1 MFLTPLPLLPPRKVR
16 LNLAYIIFALP
27 AMNGQL
33 PAELKFRENTD
44 HFSRP
49 PLDLPFTFMPSISK
63 AQSANL
69 KKCQFYSLPFGQA
82 VASIY

>member
-16 LNLAYIIFALP
+16 LWHIIIFALP

-44 HFSRP
+44 HFLRP
-49 PLDLPFTFMPSISK
+49 LLDLPFTFVPSISK
-63 AQSANL
+63 AQSTNL
-69 KKCQFYSLPFGQA
+69 KEVSFTVCHLGKL
-82 VASIY
+82 

>member
-1 MFLTPLPLLPPRKVR
+1 MP
-16 LNLAYIIFALP
+16 LAYISALP

-44 HFSRP
+44 HFSTP
-49 PLDLPFTFMPSISK
+49 PLDLPFTFAPSISK

-69 KKCQFYSLPFGQA
+69 KEVSFTVCHLGKL
-82 VASIY
+82 